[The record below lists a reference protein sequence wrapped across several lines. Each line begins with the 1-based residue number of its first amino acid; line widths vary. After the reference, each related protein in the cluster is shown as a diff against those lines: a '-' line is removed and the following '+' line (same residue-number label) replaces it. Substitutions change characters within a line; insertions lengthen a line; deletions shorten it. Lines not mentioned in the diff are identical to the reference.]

1 MASTKDIRRRIRVVK
16 NIQKIT
22 NAMKMV
28 AAARLRKAQDRAE
41 AARPYAEKML
51 HVVGDLADVTAS
63 VSHPLL
69 ERREER
75 VVVYVIV
82 GGERGL
88 AGSYNSNLMSRSLRE
103 MEDRDPSSVKLVVV
117 GRKAVNFFRKR
128 SYEILDTMDSPGSGI
143 SFSAVEAITRRL
155 RRMYENAEIDAVKL
169 IYAKFV
175 TPMTQIPTVVPILPM
190 STPEDLRTGPGD
202 FIFEP
207 SAEKLLASLLPKYL
221 DTQVYQAL
229 VESQASE
236 QGARMTAMSAA
247 TKNAGEMIESL
258 TLAYN
263 KARQS
268 AITTEIL
275 EVVTG
280 AEALS

>member
-103 MEDRDPSSVKLVVV
+103 MEGRDPSSVKLVVV